1 MTDKERYV
9 TKIVAVLVLVI
20 GVSFAYFIAEVHDE
34 KKIDVNVVSDKL
46 DSLTYTVDK
55 DINLSINQFNLAN
68 GKENVSDSS
77 VATVSFLANKTSN
90 QAETFYNIYF
100 YIESNP
106 YVYTTKDK
114 KPEIILNVYD
124 KDNNEI
130 KTIDGLDYVSATNS
144 KGTTLNGFDIT
155 DKAGLFKVSLN
166 NKITANSSIMPTKQ
180 TWKVTLTYI
189 NLENNQIANENKTLK
204 ANIILNDKIYK
215 ASISDV
221 CQNGDNLAN
230 CIISYHDSGE
240 AIATNIYHHDGTLE
254 NNINDNSYRYAGA
267 ANAVKNF
274 VCFGSDADS
283 CPYDNLYRIIGVIDG
298 KVKLIKYDYA
308 NSNLLGTDGSY
319 SSSIYKKK
327 ERPTYKGNHETI
339 HKYSRNSVIS
349 DNTWSESNL
358 NKINL
363 NTNFINN
370 IGEKWASKI
379 VETNWKVGGNTVEN
393 ITITRPSV
401 VYQNEIINPMSNT
414 TDSKTEYKAKIG
426 LMYVSDYGFAADPS
440 AWTTKLGYYYDA
452 KAKNWMHMG
461 LDEWTITRVANTSD
475 LTFDVESAGSLSGNT
490 SSSVVYSSDYA
501 YNHHLSTTGV
511 DSYNGVRPS
520 FSLSSSTTY
529 KLGQGTATD
538 PIRIN

>member
-55 DINLSINQFNLAN
+55 NINLSINQFNLAN

-106 YVYTTKDK
+106 YIYTTKDK

-124 KDNNEI
+124 NDNNEI

-166 NKITANSSIMPTKQ
+166 NKITANSSIIPTKQ

-240 AIATNIYHHDGTLE
+240 TIATNIYHHDGTLE
-254 NNINDNSYRYAGA
+254 NGINDNSYRYAGA
-267 ANAVKNF
+267 TNAVHNF
-274 VCFGSDADS
+274 VCFGSDADL

-308 NSNLLGTDGSY
+308 NSNLLGTDGDY
-319 SSSIYKKK
+319 SPYTYTKK
-327 ERPTYKGNHETI
+327 ERPTYKGNYETI
-339 HKYSRNSVIS
+339 HTYCRNTATKT
-349 DNTWSESNL
+349 NTWSESNL

-379 VETNWKVGGNTVEN
+379 VETTWKVGGNSAQN
-393 ITITRPSV
+393 ITNVIPSV
-401 VYQNEIINPMSNT
+401 VYQNEIINPVTTNT
-414 TDSKTEYKAKIG
+414 TDGETEYKAKIG
-426 LMYVSDYGFAADPS
+426 LMYVSDYGFAAS
-440 AWTTKLGYYYDA
+440 RVAWKSSGNSYVSFVA
-452 KAKNWMHMG
+452 INWMYMG
-461 LDEWTITRVANTSD
+461 LYELTITRVAN
-475 LTFDVESAGSLSGNT
+475 GNNYDYI
-490 SSSVVYSSDYA
+490 VYETGG
-501 YNHHLSTTGV
+501 YNHGGYVTWN
-511 DSYNGVRPS
+511 DAIRPV
-520 FSLSSSTTY
+520 FNLVPSTTY
-529 KLGQGTATD
+529 VRGTGTISD
-538 PIRIN
+538 PIIIN

>member
-68 GKENVSDSS
+68 GEENVSDSS

-106 YVYTTKDK
+106 YIYTTEDK

-124 KDNNEI
+124 NDNNEI
-130 KTIDGLDYVSATNS
+130 KTIDSLDYVSATNA

-166 NKITANSSIMPTKQ
+166 NKITANSSIIPTKQ

-215 ASISDV
+215 KLSEV

-254 NNINDNSYRYAGA
+254 NGINDNSYRYAGP

-319 SSSIYKKK
+319 SSLVFQKKDYQ
-327 ERPTYKGNHETI
+327 TYNGNHETI
-339 HKYSRNSVIS
+339 NIYRWNTATKT
-349 DNTWSESNL
+349 NTWSESNL

-379 VETNWKVGGNTVEN
+379 AETTWKVGGNTWIN
-393 ITITRPSV
+393 IAGSAPSV
-401 VYQNEIINPMSNT
+401 TYQNEIVSPSTTNT
-414 TDSKTEYKAKIG
+414 TDGETEYEAKIG
-426 LMYVSDYGFAADPS
+426 LMYVSDYGFAGGAN
-440 AWTTKLGYYYDA
+440 AWKYSVNKYNTETIKSI
-452 KAKNWMHMG
+452 NWMYMG
-461 LDEWTITRVANTSD
+461 LWEWTICRANSYDYAFSMRHDGHLLDTVVANIY
-475 LTFDVESAGSLSGNT
+475 VI
-490 SSSVVYSSDYA
+490 
-501 YNHHLSTTGV
+501 
-511 DSYNGVRPS
+511 RPA
-520 FSLSSSTTY
+520 FNLVPSTTY
-529 KLGQGTATD
+529 ISGTGTMSD
-538 PIRIN
+538 PIRLL

>member
-68 GKENVSDSS
+68 GEENVSDSS

-106 YVYTTKDK
+106 YIYTTEDK

-124 KDNNEI
+124 NDNNEI
-130 KTIDGLDYVSATNS
+130 KTIDSLDYVSATNA

-166 NKITANSSIMPTKQ
+166 NKITANSSIIPTKQ

-215 ASISDV
+215 KLSEV

-254 NNINDNSYRYAGA
+254 NGINDNSYRYAGA
-267 ANAVKNF
+267 TNAVKNF

-308 NSNLLGTDGSY
+308 NSNLLGTDGAYNPLTYQKKDY
-319 SSSIYKKK
+319 S
-327 ERPTYKGNHETI
+327 TYKGNHETI
-339 HKYSRNSVIS
+339 NRYSWNSATS
-349 DNTWSESNL
+349 NNTWSESNL

-379 VETNWKVGGNTVEN
+379 AETTWKVGGNTWN
-393 ITITRPSV
+393 NLLGLSKSIA
-401 VYQNEIINPMSNT
+401 YQNEIVNSMANT
-414 TDSKTEYKAKIG
+414 IDGKTEYKAKIG
-426 LMYVSDYGFAADPS
+426 LMYLHDNSCTNS
-440 AWTTKLGYYYDA
+440 RTKFYIYSQ
-452 KAKNWMHMG
+452 WMFMG
-461 LDEWTITRVANTSD
+461 LYDWTITRRSDMNTAFFVNCTD
-475 LTFDVESAGSLSGNT
+475 AFDILPIR
-490 SSSVVYSSDYA
+490 DYNA
-501 YNHHLSTTGV
+501 
-511 DSYNGVRPS
+511 VRPV
-520 FSLSSSTTY
+520 FNLVPSTTY
-529 KLGQGTATD
+529 ISGTGTISD
-538 PIRIN
+538 PIIIN

>member
-9 TKIVAVLVLVI
+9 AKIVAVLVLVI

-55 DINLSINQFNLAN
+55 DIDLSINQFNLAN
-68 GKENVSDSS
+68 GEENVSDSS

-100 YIESNP
+100 YIKNNQ
-106 YVYTTKDK
+106 YVYTTEDK

-124 KDNNEI
+124 NDNNEI
-130 KTIDGLDYVSATNS
+130 KTIDGLDYVSATNA
-144 KGTTLNGFDIT
+144 KGTILNGFDIT

-166 NKITANSSIMPTKQ
+166 NKITANSSIIPTKQ

-215 ASISDV
+215 KLSEV

-230 CIISYHDSGE
+230 CIISYHDSEE

-254 NNINDNSYRYAGA
+254 NGINDNSYRYAGA
-267 ANAVKNF
+267 ANAVHNF

-308 NSNLLGTDGSY
+308 NSNLLGTDGAYQPSTY
-319 SSSIYKKK
+319 QKKDY
-327 ERPTYKGNHETI
+327 PTYRGNHETI
-339 HKYSRNSVIS
+339 NRYSWNRATGK
-349 DNTWSESNL
+349 NTWSESNL

-379 VETNWKVGGNTVEN
+379 AETTWKVGGNIWN
-393 ITITRPSV
+393 NLIGLSKSK
-401 VYQNEIINPMSNT
+401 VYQNEIVNPEPGTFST
-414 TDSKTEYKAKIG
+414 TAEKEYKAKIG
-426 LMYVSDYGFAADPS
+426 LMYLHDNLC
-440 AWTTKLGYYYDA
+440 TKFSIYSQ
-452 KAKNWMHMG
+452 WMFMG
-461 LDEWTITRVANTSD
+461 LYDWTITRRSDVKNVAFFLNCSD
-475 LTFDVESAGSLSGNT
+475 AFDSLPIR
-490 SSSVVYSSDYA
+490 DYNA
-501 YNHHLSTTGV
+501 
-511 DSYNGVRPS
+511 VRPV
-520 FSLSSSTTY
+520 FNLVPSTTY
-529 KLGQGTATD
+529 ISGTGTISD
-538 PIRIN
+538 PIIIN

>member
-124 KDNNEI
+124 NDNNEI
-130 KTIDGLDYVSATNS
+130 KTMDGLDYVSATNS

-166 NKITANSSIMPTKQ
+166 NKITANSSIIPTKQ

-215 ASISDV
+215 KLSEV

-254 NNINDNSYRYAGA
+254 NGINDNSYRYAGP
-267 ANAVKNF
+267 ANTVKNF
-274 VCFGSDADS
+274 VCFGSDES
-283 CPYDNLYRIIGVIDG
+283 PCPSDYLYRIVGVFNHKIGETQTEQR
-298 KVKLIKYDYA
+298 VKLIKYDYA
-308 NSNLLGTDGSY
+308 NSNLLGTDGEY
-319 SSSIYKKK
+319 YKMYYNIWPYNDRIY
-327 ERPTYKGNHETI
+327 YKGTNYENI
-339 HKYSRNSVIS
+339 AAYFWNSATS
-349 DNTWSESNL
+349 NNTWSESNL

-370 IGEKWASKI
+370 IGEKWSNKI
-379 VETNWKVGGNTVEN
+379 AMTSWKVGGNTEEN
-393 ITITRPSV
+393 IGEVIPSV
-401 VYQNEIINPMSNT
+401 AYQNEIVNPVTTNT

-426 LMYVSDYGFAADPS
+426 LMYVSDYGFAAAPS
-440 AWTTKLGYYYDA
+440 AWTLSVRSYVYTTETST
-452 KAKNWMHMG
+452 NWMYMG
-461 LDEWTITRVANTSD
+461 LWDWSITRNMNNSNIFFVYKS
-475 LTFDVESAGSLSGNT
+475 GSILDRGIGVGGAIRPVFNLVPSITYISG
-490 SSSVVYSSDYA
+490 
-501 YNHHLSTTGV
+501 TGTI
-511 DSYNGVRPS
+511 S
-520 FSLSSSTTY
+520 
-529 KLGQGTATD
+529 D
-538 PIRIN
+538 PIIIN

>member
-55 DINLSINQFNLAN
+55 NINLSINQFNLAN

-166 NKITANSSIMPTKQ
+166 NKITANSSIIPTKQ

-204 ANIILNDKIYK
+204 AYTILNDKIYK
-215 ASISDV
+215 KLSEV

-254 NNINDNSYRYAGA
+254 NGINDNSYRYAGP

-319 SSSIYKKK
+319 SSFAYKKK
-327 ERPTYKGNHETI
+327 DRPTYKGNYETI
-339 HKYSRNSVIS
+339 NSYIWNNTTKN
-349 DNTWSESNL
+349 NTWSESNL

-379 VETNWKVGGNTVEN
+379 AEITWKVGGNTVAN
-393 ITITRPSV
+393 LVLVTPSV
-401 VYQNEIINPMSNT
+401 AYQNEILNPMVNT
-414 TDSKTEYKAKIG
+414 TDGKTEYKAKIG
-426 LMYVSDYGFAADPS
+426 LIYYTDYEFAAAPS
-440 AWTTKLGYYYDA
+440 AWTSNGNGYNGFIA
-452 KAKNWMHMG
+452 INWMYMG
-461 LDEWTITRVANTSD
+461 LNEWTITRDAD
-475 LTFDVESAGSLSGNT
+475 GN
-490 SSSVVYSSDYA
+490 VYNYCVNNNGMI
-501 YNHHLSTTGV
+501 NH
-511 DSYNGVRPS
+511 NGYVTWNRSIRPV
-520 FSLSSSTTY
+520 FNLVPSTTY
-529 KLGQGTATD
+529 VRGTGTISD
-538 PIRIN
+538 PIIIN

>member
-55 DINLSINQFNLAN
+55 NINLSINQFNLAN

-100 YIESNP
+100 YIEINP
-106 YVYTTKDK
+106 YVYTTEDK

-124 KDNNEI
+124 NDNNEI
-130 KTIDGLDYVSATNS
+130 KTVDGLDYVSATNS

-166 NKITANSSIMPTKQ
+166 NKITANSSIIPTKQ

-189 NLENNQIANENKTLK
+189 NLENNQIANENKALK

-215 ASISDV
+215 KLSEV

-254 NNINDNSYRYAGA
+254 NDINDNSYRYAGA
-267 ANAVKNF
+267 ANAVHNF

-308 NSNLLGTDGSY
+308 NSNLLGTDGAYNPSVSSKKSNPSY
-319 SSSIYKKK
+319 M
-327 ERPTYKGNHETI
+327 GNLTI
-339 HKYSRNSVIS
+339 INKYLWNNATKT
-349 DNTWSESNL
+349 NTWSESNL
-358 NKINL
+358 NKVNL

-379 VETNWKVGGNTVEN
+379 AETTWKVGGNKN
-393 ITITRPSV
+393 SKMSLSMPLV
-401 VYQNEIINPMSNT
+401 VYQNEIVNPVVTGTLDGS
-414 TDSKTEYKAKIG
+414 SEYIDKIG
-426 LMYVSDYGFAADPS
+426 LMYVSDYGFAASPS
-440 AWTTKLGYYYDA
+440 AWQSSVSSYQSYCNMSWIY
-452 KAKNWMHMG
+452 MG
-461 LDEWTITRVANTSD
+461 LWEWTISRNADTSNEVFYVSHLGNVFSVIRNFAN
-475 LTFDVESAGSLSGNT
+475 VI
-490 SSSVVYSSDYA
+490 
-501 YNHHLSTTGV
+501 
-511 DSYNGVRPS
+511 RPV
-520 FSLSSSTTY
+520 FNLVPSTTY
-529 KLGQGTATD
+529 VRGTGTISD
-538 PIRIN
+538 PIIIN

>member
-106 YVYTTKDK
+106 YVYTTEDK

-124 KDNNEI
+124 NDNNEI
-130 KTIDGLDYVSATNS
+130 KTMDGLDYVSATNS

-166 NKITANSSIMPTKQ
+166 NKITANSSIIPTKQ

-230 CIISYHDSGE
+230 CIISYYDSGE

-319 SSSIYKKK
+319 SSLIYKKK

-339 HKYSRNSVIS
+339 HKYSRNSAIS

-393 ITITRPSV
+393 ITVKRPSV
-401 VYQNEIINPMSNT
+401 VYQNEIINPQATNT
-414 TDSKTEYKAKIG
+414 TDGETEYKAKIG
-426 LMYVSDYGFAADPS
+426 LMYVSDYGFAAAPS
-440 AWTTKLGYYYDA
+440 AWRGSGVTYSSFTA
-452 KAKNWMHMG
+452 INWMYMG
-461 LDEWTITRVANTSD
+461 LIELTITRVANGNNYGYIIY
-475 LTFDVESAGSLSGNT
+475 ESGT
-490 SSSVVYSSDYA
+490 YSHGGYVTWDYA
-501 YNHHLSTTGV
+501 I
-511 DSYNGVRPS
+511 RPA
-520 FSLSSSTTY
+520 FNLVPSTTY
-529 KLGQGTATD
+529 VRGTGTMSD
-538 PIRIN
+538 PIIIN

>member
-106 YVYTTKDK
+106 YVYTTEDK

-124 KDNNEI
+124 NDNNEI

-155 DKAGLFKVSLN
+155 DRAGLFKVSLN
-166 NKITANSSIMPTKQ
+166 NKITANSSIIPTKQ

-215 ASISDV
+215 KLTEV

-254 NNINDNSYRYAGA
+254 NGINDNSYRYAGP
-267 ANAVKNF
+267 ANAVKNL
-274 VCFGSDADS
+274 VCFGSDES
-283 CPYDNLYRIIGVIDG
+283 PCPYDNLYRIIGVIDG

-308 NSNLLGTDGSY
+308 NSNLLGTDGEY
-319 SSSIYKKK
+319 NKVPKLKKDY
-327 ERPTYKGNHETI
+327 PTYKGNYETI
-339 HKYSRNSVIS
+339 HTYILNNATKT
-349 DNTWSESNL
+349 NTWSESNL
-358 NKINL
+358 NKVNL

-379 VETNWKVGGNTVEN
+379 AETTWKVGGNTVAN
-393 ITITRPSV
+393 LVIVTPSV
-401 VYQNEIINPMSNT
+401 AYQNEILNPMVNT
-414 TDSKTEYKAKIG
+414 TDGKTEYKAKIG
-426 LMYVSDYGFAADPS
+426 LIYYTDYEFAAAPRAWTSNGNGYIGFIAINWMYMGLAEWTISRNAGDSVFAFDVSYTGYVGDNFVGNFAYGVRPVFNLSSSVNYVSGSGTAADPI
-440 AWTTKLGYYYDA
+440 LV
-452 KAKNWMHMG
+452 N
-461 LDEWTITRVANTSD
+461 
-475 LTFDVESAGSLSGNT
+475 
-490 SSSVVYSSDYA
+490 
-501 YNHHLSTTGV
+501 
-511 DSYNGVRPS
+511 
-520 FSLSSSTTY
+520 
-529 KLGQGTATD
+529 
-538 PIRIN
+538 